1 MNLKRLILIYRKIV
15 YWNKK
20 KPLLYFIQMLNV
32 TMLKVMM
39 KQKDD
44 YDDVTMC
51 WVYGI
56 QRHFQQYF
64 SYIVEVSFIVEE
76 TVVPGENNI
85 TAASHWQTW
94 SHNAVSRTPRHNYQL
109 TSITTTTPL
118 KNVQLTFYIM
128 RQKGTVE

>member
-1 MNLKRLILIYRKIV
+1 
-15 YWNKK
+15 
-20 KPLLYFIQMLNV
+20 
-32 TMLKVMM
+32 MLKVMM

-85 TAASHWQTW
+85 TAASH
-94 SHNAVSRTPRHNYQL
+94 
-109 TSITTTTPL
+109 
-118 KNVQLTFYIM
+118 
-128 RQKGTVE
+128 